1 MRKLKLILSIL
12 IFVATLSMFQMNSYC
27 ITEHSMIK
35 LAATGNDITPDD
47 VMSEADAFISQ
58 GEAASDIDKELLGD
72 TSSMLY
78 NLLLGIGII
87 AAVGVGIA
95 LGIKYMVGSIDER
108 AELKQALLGY
118 VVSCVVIFGAFGIWK
133 LVINILSSL

>member
-12 IFVATLSMFQMNSYC
+12 IFVATLSMFQMNGYC

-58 GEAASDIDKELLGD
+58 GEAASDIDKDLLGE
-72 TSSMLY
+72 TSNMLY

>member
-58 GEAASDIDKELLGD
+58 GEAASDIDKDLLGE
-72 TSSMLY
+72 TSNMLY

>member
-35 LAATGNDITPDD
+35 LAATGNNITPDD

-58 GEAASDIDKELLGD
+58 GEAASDIDKDLLGE
-72 TSSMLY
+72 TSNMLY

>member
-35 LAATGNDITPDD
+35 LAATGNNITPDD

-58 GEAASDIDKELLGD
+58 GEAASDIDKDLLGE
-72 TSSMLY
+72 SSNMLY